1 MQMVKQFEHHAP
13 TSTMNIIL
21 IEDDPRIADFLQRG
35 LKAEGLQVQ
44 RASTGPEGLA
54 MVQDASRQMTADH
67 AATVVV
73 LDLMLPGMNGLEIC
87 QKLRAQGVPFPILM
101 LTALSAIE
109 DRVAGLRMGADDYL
123 CKPFEF
129 EELLAR
135 LQALGRRAQ
144 GLHTMRPSQ
153 LQVDDIVLDR
163 NSMRASR
170 AGEALNL
177 TARELALLELL
188 MSAPGRLF
196 SRERILSSV
205 WGLNE
210 DPLTNVVDVYIRRL
224 RSKID
229 EGRATPLIQTMRG
242 LGYRLEAPPKAAR

>member
-1 MQMVKQFEHHAP
+1 
-13 TSTMNIIL
+13 MNIIL

-35 LKAEGLQVQ
+35 LRAEGLQVQ
-44 RASTGPEGLA
+44 RAATGPEGLA
-54 MVQDASRQMTADH
+54 LVLETARQTKVEAST
-67 AATVVV
+67 TVVV
-73 LDLMLPGMNGLEIC
+73 LDLMLPGMNGMEIC
-87 QKLRAQGVPFPILM
+87 QTLRAQGIAFPILM
-101 LTALSAIE
+101 LTALNTLE
-109 DRVAGLRMGADDYL
+109 ERVAGLRMGADDYL

-135 LQALGRRAQ
+135 LEALARRGQ
-144 GLHTMRPSQ
+144 SLQSTRPTH
-153 LQVDDIVLDR
+153 LQVADVLLDR
-163 NSMRASR
+163 ESMRASR

-229 EGRATPLIQTMRG
+229 EGRAVPLIQTMRG
-242 LGYRLEAPPKAAR
+242 LGYRLEAPTEAQV

>member
-1 MQMVKQFEHHAP
+1 MK
-13 TSTMNIIL
+13 ILL

-35 LKAEGLQVQ
+35 LRAEGLAVQ
-44 RASTGPEGLA
+44 RAATGPEGLA
-54 MVQDASRQMTADH
+54 LVLETSRQAQ
-67 AATVVV
+67 AEASATVVV
-73 LDLMLPGMNGLEIC
+73 LDLMLPGMNGMEIC
-87 QKLRAQGVPFPILM
+87 QTLRSQGVAFPILM
-101 LTALSAIE
+101 LTALSTLE
-109 DRVAGLRMGADDYL
+109 ERVAGLRMGADDYL

-135 LQALGRRAQ
+135 LEALARRNP
-144 GLHTMRPSQ
+144 GLHHPRHKH
-153 LQVDDIVLDR
+153 LQVADVLLDR
-163 NSMRASR
+163 ECMRASR
-170 AGEALNL
+170 AGDPLNL

-196 SRERILSSV
+196 SRGRILSSV

-229 EGRATPLIQTMRG
+229 EGRSVPLIQTMRG
-242 LGYRLEAPPKAAR
+242 LGYRMEAPTETPG